1 MTGVFGLNIK
11 MADVARY
18 LGISKAT
25 VSLAVNGK
33 PGVNEQ
39 TRNRI
44 LQCIEEMKMNDGKIR
59 EAAAP
64 KPVRSLQMIKIIII
78 NHRKQVVCDPELDLW
93 SDVLS
98 TFDAEARKKGYLY
111 GLSYL
116 NETED
121 NWEEIINECNMDM
134 VAGIILYGTEMSEAD
149 FRVVEQIHK
158 PLVLYDYE
166 MEDGSFSSVCIDNSR
181 AVELSLELFE
191 RAGVADVRYFSTGKS
206 IYNFEKRREA
216 FQNGLLRKRGFS
228 KTEDIIPLGNTIGE
242 ITERAVDYLKTHK
255 RPEAFLLENYQ
266 VSIGVLTAARR
277 LGIAIPEELKLVG
290 IDEVPEY
297 IVSDIKLTQIRIPHV
312 ERAAIAMSLL
322 DEEISRGWKSR
333 LKVFA
338 VPKLIAGKSV

>member
-1 MTGVFGLNIK
+1 MNIK

-39 TRNRI
+39 TRKRI
-44 LQCIEEMKMNDGKIR
+44 LQCIEELKMNDGKIK
-59 EAAAP
+59 ETSAA
-64 KPVRSLQMIKIIII
+64 KPNRSFQIIRIIII

-98 TFDAEARKKGYLY
+98 TFDTEARKKGYLY

-121 NWEEIINECNMDM
+121 NWQEIISECNIDM
-134 VAGIILYGTEMSEAD
+134 VAGVILFGTEMSDVD
-149 FRVVEQIHK
+149 FWIMEQIHK
-158 PLVLYDYE
+158 PLVIYDYE
-166 MEDGSFSSVCIDNSR
+166 MPDGSFSSVCIDNSR
-181 AVELSLELFE
+181 AVELSLEIFA
-191 RAGVADVRYFSTGKS
+191 RAGVTDVRYFSTGKS
-206 IYNFEKRREA
+206 VYNFEKRREA
-216 FQNGLLRKRGFS
+216 FQNRMLKKRGFS

-242 ITERAVDYLKTHK
+242 ITERAVDYLKMHK
-255 RPEAFLLENYQ
+255 LPEAFLLENYQ

-277 LGIAIPEELKLVG
+277 LGIAIPDDLKLVG
-290 IDEVPEY
+290 IDEVPGY
-297 IVSDIKLTQIRIPHV
+297 IAPDIQLTQIRIPHV
-312 ERAAIAMSLL
+312 ERAVIAMSLL

-338 VPKLIAGKSV
+338 VPELIVGKSV